1 MIGIKKVARRNQQR
15 ELKPIFAC
23 VIDPSLDEKNRTE
36 ALSYLNQFRKILVP
50 KEVLTRADE
59 EENNLLGANND
70 ETTNKE
76 EKAKRVS
83 KKKSL
88 ILKKGLTGGES
99 PMNNGAKRTGSASNI
114 VEGASPSKRRKM
126 NSNENCSTVDDSDV
140 LMLDL
145 EALNSS
151 KGNVLEDTSNVTE
164 MKSASPI
171 VSHYTEE
178 LKIDNSSSVCT
189 VLVPKRKQAPV

>member
-1 MIGIKKVARRNQQR
+1 MFSQ
-15 ELKPIFAC
+15 
-23 VIDPSLDEKNRTE
+23 
-36 ALSYLNQFRKILVP
+36 KILVP

-88 ILKKGLTGGES
+88 ILKKGSEKQIDIFFFSSIFDFQGLTGGES

-140 LMLDL
+140 LMRKTTRTNDL
-145 EALNSS
+145 
-151 KGNVLEDTSNVTE
+151 
-164 MKSASPI
+164 
-171 VSHYTEE
+171 
-178 LKIDNSSSVCT
+178 SSSISFF
-189 VLVPKRKQAPV
+189 LSFLFQLISKLWIAAKEMF